1 MSRFDEL
8 KRERLLVLMEAGQTV
23 EQACAA
29 AGVGRAT
36 VTRWVRAGR
45 KPDAPADVREFSRRY
60 SELREAARPSN
71 GNGNG
76 HGLLTDEQLLA
87 VLEDSAR
94 RGSAEA
100 AKMLLSRRQRQ
111 ERTAEEAHQE
121 PAFDPYRMALEGD
134 PFVAASP
141 DELAL
146 LTPEQRG
153 HVLAMAEAQRGS
165 GDPRGR
171 RLGRDQVL

>member
-1 MSRFDEL
+1 MYPSVSPQGEAGGNEAAAKAPRQ
-8 KRERLLVLMEAGQTV
+8 AGQTV
-23 EQACAA
+23 EQACTA

-36 VTRWVRAGR
+36 VSRWVAAGR
-45 KPDAPADVREFSRRY
+45 EPDAPADVREFSRRY
-60 SELREAARPSN
+60 SELREAPRPSN

-76 HGLLTDEQLLA
+76 HGPLTDEQLVA

-111 ERTAEEAHQE
+111 ERATEEADQE

-134 PFVAASP
+134 PFVTTSP
-141 DELAL
+141 EEMAR
-146 LTPEQRG
+146 LTPEQRA
-153 HVLAMAEAQRGS
+153 HLLALDEERRSRAFRG
-165 GDPRGR
+165 GTD
-171 RLGRDQVL
+171 

>member
-1 MSRFDEL
+1 
-8 KRERLLVLMEAGQTV
+8 V
-23 EQACAA
+23 
-29 AGVGRAT
+29 
-36 VTRWVRAGR
+36 
-45 KPDAPADVREFSRRY
+45 
-60 SELREAARPSN
+60 
-71 GNGNG
+71 
-76 HGLLTDEQLLA
+76 A

-111 ERTAEEAHQE
+111 ERATEEADQE

-146 LTPEQRG
+146 LTPEQRE

-165 GDPRGR
+165 AIRGDGS
-171 RLGRDQVL
+171 